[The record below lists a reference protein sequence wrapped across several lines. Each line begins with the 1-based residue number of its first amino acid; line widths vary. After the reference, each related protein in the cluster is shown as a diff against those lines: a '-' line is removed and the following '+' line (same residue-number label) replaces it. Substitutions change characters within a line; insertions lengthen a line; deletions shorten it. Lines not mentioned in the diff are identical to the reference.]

1 MRACRAD
8 QTKKT
13 KMKLRLITLTATC
26 AAMLATISIANAQE
40 PAEKDAGGNRHRH
53 HKWGNSL
60 EHMTKTLDL
69 TPEQQ
74 AKIGPI
80 LEQAKPQMKAAH
92 QESKEKMKTVRDNI
106 RSQIR
111 PILTPAQQQ
120 KWDAIQKAR
129 EATCASPGSIARCQ
143 EQ

>member
-1 MRACRAD
+1 
-8 QTKKT
+8 
-13 KMKLRLITLTATC
+13 MKLRLITLTAAC
-26 AAMLATISIANAQE
+26 AAMLATISINAQE
-40 PAEKDAGGNRHRH
+40 PAEKDAGGRHRH

-69 TPEQQ
+69 TPDQQ

-80 LEQAKPQMKAAH
+80 LEQAKPQMKAAR
-92 QESKEKMKTVRDNI
+92 QESRERMKAVRDNI

-111 PILTPAQQQ
+111 PILTPVQQQ

-129 EATCASPGSIARCQ
+129 EDMRKAREAVRAA
-143 EQ
+143 EQQ

>member
-1 MRACRAD
+1 
-8 QTKKT
+8 
-13 KMKLRLITLTATC
+13 MKIRLITLTATC
-26 AAMLATISIANAQE
+26 VATLATISLVGAQE
-40 PAEKDAGGNRHRH
+40 PAAKDSGGNGPRHH

-92 QESKEKMKTVRDNI
+92 QESKEKMKAVRDNVNA
-106 RSQIR
+106 QIR
-111 PILTPAQQQ
+111 PLLTPTQQQ
-120 KWDAIQKAR
+120 KWDKIQKAR
-129 EATCASPGSIARCQ
+129 EDLRKAREALREAAGQ
-143 EQ
+143 

>member
-1 MRACRAD
+1 
-8 QTKKT
+8 
-13 KMKLRLITLTATC
+13 
-26 AAMLATISIANAQE
+26 MLATISIGNAQE
-40 PAEKDAGGNRHRH
+40 PAQKDAGGNRHRH
-53 HKWGNSL
+53 HQWGNSL

-80 LEQAKPQMKAAH
+80 LEQAKPQMKAAR
-92 QESKEKMKTVRDNI
+92 QESREKMKAIRDNV

-111 PILTPAQQQ
+111 PLLTQPQQQ

-129 EATCASPGSIARCQ
+129 EDLRKAREALREAAKQ
-143 EQ
+143 

>member
-1 MRACRAD
+1 MFPGYSLTTRKL
-8 QTKKT
+8 Q
-13 KMKLRLITLTATC
+13 MKLRLITLTAAC
-26 AAMLATISIANAQE
+26 AAMLATISIGNAQE
-40 PAEKDAGGNRHRH
+40 PAQKDAGGNRHRH
-53 HKWGNSL
+53 HQWGNSL

-80 LEQAKPQMKAAH
+80 LEQAKPQMKAAR
-92 QESKEKMKTVRDNI
+92 QESREKMKAIRDNV

-111 PILTPAQQQ
+111 PLLTQPQQQ

-129 EATCASPGSIARCQ
+129 EDLRKAREALREAAKQ
-143 EQ
+143 

>member
-1 MRACRAD
+1 
-8 QTKKT
+8 
-13 KMKLRLITLTATC
+13 
-26 AAMLATISIANAQE
+26 MLATISIVNAQE
-40 PAEKDAGGNRHRH
+40 SAEKDAGGNRHRH

-80 LEQAKPQMKAAH
+80 LEQAKPQMKAAR
-92 QESKEKMKTVRDNI
+92 QESKEKMKAIRDNV

-111 PILTPAQQQ
+111 PLLTPPQQQ

-129 EATCASPGSIARCQ
+129 EDLRKAR
-143 EQ
+143 EALREAAKE